1 MSGPP
6 PRGAQP
12 RLQPRA
18 TGGTASGRARPPRQR
33 SSAGPIV
40 FLALVA
46 ILVFALITVV
56 RPAAEDAL
64 IAYVADHDTL
74 LRQDFVRSLVASR
87 VSGEVDLA
95 KDVRGETRPFVIARG
110 ETAGEIAHQLES
122 EGIVRSALAFEF
134 VLYENGKEN
143 VLQSGTYQVSPGLT
157 PRDLAQ
163 LFEKAPGDQ
172 VVLRLIEGWRLT
184 ETATA
189 VEKAFPKISKD
200 AFIAAAVVGDRKNG
214 ILSGLDPKAPLEGF
228 LFPDTYF
235 LSPDATAPQ
244 IVDTLLRE
252 FEQRA
257 GATLRTAAAARK
269 VDIYDLVKLASIV
282 EREAKDP
289 AESPIIAGVYQN
301 RLNIGMKLD
310 ADPTIQYA
318 KGDWGELTLADLEL
332 DSPYNTY
339 RNPGLPPTPI
349 SNPGQAALEAA
360 AKPATHDYF
369 YFVAKGDG
377 TGDHA
382 FAKTLQEQEAN
393 RVKYGNR

>member
-6 PRGAQP
+6 TRGARP
-12 RLQPRA
+12 GL
-18 TGGTASGRARPPRQR
+18 SSRARQPRQR

-46 ILVFALITVV
+46 ILVFALLTIV
-56 RPAAEDAL
+56 RPAAEDAFVS
-64 IAYVADHDTL
+64 YVAEHDTL

-110 ETAGEIAHQLES
+110 ETAGEIAKRLEA
-122 EGIVRSALAFEF
+122 EGVVRSALAFEF

-157 PRDLAQ
+157 PRDLAR

-184 ETATA
+184 EVAA
-189 VEKAFPKISKD
+189 AIEKAFPKISKD
-200 AFIAAAVVGDRKNG
+200 AFTAAAVVGDRKNG
-214 ILSGLDPKAPLEGF
+214 ILSGLDPKASLEGF

-235 LSPDATAPQ
+235 LRPDATATQ
-244 IVDTLLRE
+244 IVDTLLTQ
-252 FEQRA
+252 FEQRV
-257 GATLRTAAAARK
+257 GPTLRTAAAQRK
-269 VDIYDLVKLASIV
+269 VGVYDLVKLASIV
-282 EREAKDP
+282 EREAKDR
-289 AESPIIAGVYQN
+289 AESPIIAGVYRN
-301 RLNIGMKLD
+301 RLDIGMKLD

-318 KGDWGELTLADLEL
+318 KGDWGELTLADLKL

-349 SNPGQAALEAA
+349 SNPGQAALDSA
-360 AKPATHDYF
+360 AKPATHDF
-369 YFVAKGDG
+369 LYFVAKADG

-382 FAKTLQEQEAN
+382 FAKTLEEQEAN